1 MKIFQKKSFVWAT
14 LCFSLFLEI
23 TLVEAWSRPVY
34 GNQEREK
41 RDADPARRYNRR
53 RNYNS
58 GRSSGRRFNVA
69 QVVGGTVLAGGA
81 AATGF
86 GLLTGNN
93 DITNAGI
100 TSVLA
105 GGALKGIGTLFGG
118 KK

>member
-1 MKIFQKKSFVWAT
+1 MNIQYIKLSYF
-14 LCFSLFLEI
+14 C
-23 TLVEAWSRPVY
+23 
-34 GNQEREK
+34 
-41 RDADPARRYNRR
+41 
-53 RNYNS
+53 NYS
-58 GRSSGRRFNVA
+58 
-69 QVVGGTVLAGGA
+69 VGGTVLAGGA

-93 DITNAGI
+93 DITNAGL